1 MINSNK
7 KEYGLVFAGGGTKG
21 AYQVGVTKALNEL
34 NINVKAV
41 AGASIG
47 AINGALFV
55 QNNVAIMEELYKNV
69 EMDDIVGV
77 SENSKLNKEKNLLS
91 FENAIKLTGEYIK
104 NKGISNEPLRN
115 LLNKY
120 LDIEKIYNSDVDYGI
135 ITFDT
140 KTGEGVELF
149 KEDIPKDKLCD
160 YILASACFPIFKPQS
175 IDDNVYFDGG
185 LSDNMPVN
193 MLVKKGYKNIILID
207 IQGIGITRRN
217 IESDIYV
224 KVIRPAEDL
233 GGTFN
238 FNHENIMKNI
248 NLGYYDTLKAFRK
261 LIGNY
266 FYFEPK
272 VFNKLL
278 ENFSLNEI
286 AGLEFAGKT
295 YELERFKLYS
305 YKEFLK
311 SVMDCYDAE
320 EREYKKIDKK
330 LTAANIVSYIK
341 KGASISLAMDII
353 TNYPTLYNKAI
364 VKKLIGDYIKAAQAI
379 QSLRN
384 THDLKEM
391 K

>member
-384 THDLKEM
+384 THDLK
-391 K
+391 